1 MYLGSMSTRLVSHRS
16 LPLATSYLCVHDL
29 LYADDF
35 TEIEKTG
42 ETIAQ
47 YLLKAVYEIAN
58 LNILQIVNDNA
69 YNCKV
74 GPCEIEK

>member
-1 MYLGSMSTRLVSHRS
+1 M
-16 LPLATSYLCVHDL
+16 
-29 LYADDF
+29 LYDDDF
-35 TEIEKTG
+35 TKIEKTR
-42 ETIAQ
+42 ETIAE